1 MRKHSLAFTSTL
13 VFAACLSVAHAAA
26 QSKPDFTGAWKWN
39 QAKSQVGAGFH
50 PITSIKFEQKG
61 ETFFEEVSVDAPDGA
76 KTFSLKYAL
85 DGKETPGK
93 VLGKSMTLSAKRDGD
108 ALLIKWR
115 DEVEDYT
122 VIRRLTL
129 SADGRT
135 LEMTIKEISPER
147 QREDRVVLDRQ

>member
-1 MRKHSLAFTSTL
+1 MRKRSLAFRSAL
-13 VFAACLSVAHAAA
+13 AVAACLCVAHAAA

-50 PITSIKFEQKG
+50 PITSLKFEQKG
-61 ETFFEEVSVDAPDGA
+61 ETFAEEVSVEAPDGA

-93 VLGKSMTLSAKRDGD
+93 IFGKSMTLSAKRDGD
-108 ALLIKWR
+108 ALLIRWR
-115 DEVEDYT
+115 DVVEDYT
-122 VIRRLTL
+122 VTRRLTL
-129 SADGRT
+129 SPDGKT
-135 LEMTIKEISPER
+135 LEMTIREISPEH

>member
-1 MRKHSLAFTSTL
+1 MRRRRLALASA
-13 VFAACLSVAHAAA
+13 FALCLCAAHAAAA

-39 QAKSQVGAGFH
+39 RAKSQVGAGFH

-61 ETFFEEVSVDAPDGA
+61 ETFNEELSVEAPGGA
-76 KTFSLKYAL
+76 KTVSLKYAL
-85 DGKETPGK
+85 DGKDMPGK
-93 VLGKSMTLSAKRDGD
+93 VLGKSMTLTAKRDGD

-115 DEVEDYT
+115 DVVEDYT
-122 VIRRLTL
+122 VTRRLTL

-135 LEMTIKEISPER
+135 LEMTLTEATREG

>member
-1 MRKHSLAFTSTL
+1 MQRRSLAFTS
-13 VFAACLSVAHAAA
+13 VFAFAVCLAVILAAA

-61 ETFFEEVSVDAPDGA
+61 ETFSEEVSVEAPDGA

-93 VLGKSMTLSAKRDGD
+93 ILGKSMTLSAKRDGD
-108 ALLIKWR
+108 ALIIKWR

-122 VIRRLTL
+122 VTRRLTL
-129 SADGRT
+129 SADGKT
-135 LEMTIKEISPER
+135 LEMTIREITPER

>member
-1 MRKHSLAFTSTL
+1 MSQRSLAFTS
-13 VFAACLSVAHAAA
+13 VFAFALCLCAAHAAV

-61 ETFFEEVSVDAPDGA
+61 ETFSEEMSVETPGGV

-108 ALLIKWR
+108 ALVIRWR

-122 VIRRLTL
+122 VTRRLTL
-129 SADGRT
+129 SADGKT
-135 LEMTIKEISPER
+135 LEMTIREISPEH
-147 QREDRVVLDRQ
+147 QQEDRVVLDRQ

>member
-1 MRKHSLAFTSTL
+1 MRKRSLALSPAFAL
-13 VFAACLSVAHAAA
+13 AACFCIAHAAA
-26 QSKPDFTGAWKWN
+26 QSEPDFTGAWKWN
-39 QAKSQVGAGFH
+39 QAKSQVGDGFH

-61 ETFFEEVSVDAPDGA
+61 ETFSEEVSVDTPGGA
-76 KTFSLKYAL
+76 KTFSLKYVL

-108 ALLIKWR
+108 ALLIRWR

-122 VIRRLTL
+122 VTRRLTL

-135 LEMTIKEISPER
+135 LEMTIREITPEH